1 MERSHNDSRRD
12 RVYPDPVLHET
23 CTTGQSLH
31 RPISI
36 LIRILALCLIACEP
50 RGRREATT
58 RALMEAGSAL
68 FRAYSET
75 VLIEG
80 TDALLTALVGVAPLA
95 ARDLPAEHRFANL
108 GG

>member
-1 MERSHNDSRRD
+1 
-12 RVYPDPVLHET
+12 
-23 CTTGQSLH
+23 
-31 RPISI
+31 
-36 LIRILALCLIACEP
+36 
-50 RGRREATT
+50 
-58 RALMEAGSAL
+58 MEAGSAL